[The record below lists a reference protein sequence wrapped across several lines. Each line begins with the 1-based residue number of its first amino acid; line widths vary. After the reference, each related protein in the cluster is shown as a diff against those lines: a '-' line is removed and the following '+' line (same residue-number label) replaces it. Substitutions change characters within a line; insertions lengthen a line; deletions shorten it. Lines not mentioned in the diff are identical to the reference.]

1 MTFNETMEWQRI
13 QSDKIKRLAKFGD
26 KLAKRLI
33 DSYRILYADRLNPL
47 KQQEWMKICDD
58 YCRRD
63 LTITTRAL
71 LGERFGHKIPQQL
84 RRIDS

>member
-1 MTFNETMEWQRI
+1 MTFNETLEWQRV
-13 QSDKIKRLAKFGD
+13 QSDRIKRLAKFGD

-33 DSYRILYADRLNPL
+33 DAYRILYADRLNPL
-47 KQQEWMKICDD
+47 KQQEWLKICDD

-71 LGERFGHKIPQQL
+71 LAERFGHKIPQQL
-84 RRIDS
+84 KRMDS

>member
-1 MTFNETMEWQRI
+1 MTFRETQEWQYCNAP
-13 QSDKIKRLAKFGD
+13 KINRLAKFGD

-33 DSYRILYADRLNPL
+33 TAYRVLYADRLNPF

-63 LTITTRAL
+63 LTITTRAQL
-71 LGERFGHKIPQQL
+71 AERFGHKIPREL
-84 RRIDS
+84 RRMDS